1 MMKKNI
7 LFKILLV
14 LAFVLAVNSLAT
26 HNDITLIIATI
37 LIAICVV
44 LSFVRKE

>member
-1 MMKKNI
+1 MKKNI

-14 LAFVLAVNSLAT
+14 LAFVLAVISLAA

-37 LIAICVV
+37 LIAVCVV